1 MELPKLFIS
10 IITFAVIFVVAFAIG
25 TIANIDFCLVFFV
38 LHLTLTL
45 IAMGI
50 KLGESDEDAGYT
62 VALSLFRVLI
72 RIAISSFVSNIF
84 SFDFFKTYTIIS
96 III

>member
-1 MELPKLFIS
+1 MELPRLFAR

-25 TIANIDFCLVFFV
+25 IIVNIDFCIVYFV
-38 LHLTLTL
+38 LHLALTI

-50 KLGESDEDAGYT
+50 KLGENDADAGY
-62 VALSLFRVLI
+62 VVSLSFLRVLI
-72 RIAISSFVSNIF
+72 RIAISSFISNIF